1 MTDKHTKPSTI
12 YKYIAVEGNIGAGKT
27 TLCKLL
33 SDDFDCRL
41 VLESFADNPFLSL
54 FYKTSERFALPVEL
68 FFMTERIE
76 QMQSAIAASKKDG
89 KPIVADYFFEKT
101 ALFAENNL
109 KGDEFALFK
118 RLYQLSA
125 AAIRSPD
132 LIIYLHLAPRELL
145 MNIKKRGR
153 EYEAN
158 ISEDYLKK
166 IEKKYFDYLQAEKK
180 IPVLVLHLKDKYDE
194 HADTVYQTVKSVLSE
209 KYAAGIRDIIF

>member
-1 MTDKHTKPSTI
+1 MTDDNTQSTTI

-27 TLCKLL
+27 TLCNLL
-33 SDDFDCRL
+33 SHDFDCRL
-41 VLESFADNPFLSL
+41 ILESFADNPFLSL
-54 FYKTSERFALPVEL
+54 FYNSPERYALPVEL
-68 FFMTERIE
+68 FFMSERIE
-76 QMQSAIAASKKDG
+76 QMQLAIAASKTDD

-109 KGDEFALFK
+109 KGDELELFQ

-125 AAIRSPD
+125 SGIRSPD
-132 LIIYLHLAPRELL
+132 LIIYLHLGPRELL

-153 EYEAN
+153 AYEAN

-194 HADTVYQTVKSVLSE
+194 HADAVYQNVKSLLSE
-209 KYAAGIRDIIF
+209 KHAAGIQDIIF